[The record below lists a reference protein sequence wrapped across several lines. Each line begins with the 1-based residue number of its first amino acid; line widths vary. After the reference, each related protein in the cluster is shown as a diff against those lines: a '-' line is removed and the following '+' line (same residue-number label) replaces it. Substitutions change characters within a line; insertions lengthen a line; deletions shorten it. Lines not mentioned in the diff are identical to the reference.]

1 MTNEAYEAWL
11 DAMPVDD
18 VRGRIKRLEHKLSD
32 LQLLARLYAVRQPNG
47 PEAAPT
53 PGGPTARK
61 TSCEPTGPQQGSI
74 AAQSCPA
81 LAFNIGPPIKVMV
94 VDVERCPVEIL
105 VEHPDGGRYQGV
117 WLLTRVGGE
126 PRSLIRLPF
135 VGDRITRADLAPQLR
150 ALTLD
155 GRMASRLTLPESP
168 PQISVVVCTMF
179 ERGEELRRCLE
190 SLAALDYP
198 AFEVLVVDNRR
209 DEDGGSV
216 DWVESIPR
224 VRLLRERRPGVAA
237 AKNRGLN
244 AAAGAIVAFTD
255 DDVVVDRGWLTAF
268 ARRFCAH
275 PEEVGVGGL
284 TLPKELETQAQIRL
298 EEYYGS
304 MGPRIMEPV
313 SHRLERP
320 RGRGLFRK
328 AIVAERNDEGE
339 IVDSFSLYSPTRFG
353 GGVNMAFRTETLRAT
368 GGFDVLLGPGTPTRG
383 GEDIILWMRLAW
395 RGYSLGFEPAALVFH
410 VHRRED
416 EQLQRQ
422 ISNNGVGFAATM
434 VAIVIED
441 PRHLGALVA
450 AAPQVLS
457 ALGRSFWKKLQTQ
470 TPPQTTLA
478 ATSSVSDLARLELRG
493 MLTGPAAYFRS
504 RRRARQWRA

>member
-1 MTNEAYEAWL
+1 
-11 DAMPVDD
+11 
-18 VRGRIKRLEHKLSD
+18 
-32 LQLLARLYAVRQPNG
+32 
-47 PEAAPT
+47 
-53 PGGPTARK
+53 
-61 TSCEPTGPQQGSI
+61 
-74 AAQSCPA
+74 
-81 LAFNIGPPIKVMV
+81 MV
-94 VDVERCPVEIL
+94 VDVERCPAEIL
-105 VEHPDGGRYQGV
+105 AEHPDGGRYQGV
-117 WLLTRVGGE
+117 WLLARVGGE
-126 PRSLIRLPF
+126 PRSLIKLAF
-135 VGDRITRADLAPQLR
+135 DGDRITRADLAPHLR

-155 GRMASRLTLPESP
+155 GRTACRLTLLESP
-168 PQISVVVCTMF
+168 PRISVIVCTMF
-179 ERGEELRRCLE
+179 ERGEEFRRCLH

-198 AFEVLVVDNRR
+198 DFEVLVVDNRHR
-209 DEDGGSV
+209 EDGRSV
-216 DWVESIPR
+216 DWVERIPR
-224 VRLLRERRPGVAA
+224 VRLLRERRPGV
-237 AKNRGLN
+237 
-244 AAAGAIVAFTD
+244 
-255 DDVVVDRGWLTAF
+255 VDPGWLTAF
-268 ARRFCAH
+268 ARRFAEH
-275 PEEVGVGGL
+275 PQEVGVGGL

-328 AIVAERNDEGE
+328 AIVSERNDEGE
-339 IVDSFSLYSPTRFG
+339 VLNTFSLYSPTRFG

-395 RGYSLGFEPAALVFH
+395 RGYSLGFEPAALAFH
-410 VHRRED
+410 VHRRND
-416 EQLQRQ
+416 QQLQGQ
-422 ISNNGVGFAATM
+422 ISDNGVGFAATM
-434 VAIVIED
+434 VAIVSED

>member
-1 MTNEAYEAWL
+1 M
-11 DAMPVDD
+11 
-18 VRGRIKRLEHKLSD
+18 
-32 LQLLARLYAVRQPNG
+32 
-47 PEAAPT
+47 
-53 PGGPTARK
+53 
-61 TSCEPTGPQQGSI
+61 I

-94 VDVERCPVEIL
+94 VDIERCPAEISA
-105 VEHPDGGRYQGV
+105 EHPDGGRYQGV
-117 WLLTRVGGE
+117 WLLARVGGE
-126 PRSLIRLPF
+126 PRRLIKLPF
-135 VGDRITRADLAPQLR
+135 VGDRITRADLAPHLR

-155 GRMASRLTLPESP
+155 GRTASRLTLPESP

-179 ERGEELRRCLE
+179 ERGEEIRSCLE

-216 DWVESIPR
+216 DWVESIPG

-268 ARRFCAH
+268 ARRFSAH

-313 SHRLERP
+313 SHRLERL
-320 RGRGLFRK
+320 RGRGLFRTTF
-328 AIVAERNDEGE
+328 VVERNDEGE
-339 IVDSFSLYSPTRFG
+339 LVDSFSLYSPTRFG

-368 GGFDVLLGPGTPTRG
+368 GGFDVVLGPGTPTRG

-441 PRHLGALVA
+441 PRHLAALVA

-470 TPPQTTLA
+470 TPPQTALA
-478 ATSSVSDLARLELRG
+478 ATSSVSDLARLELCG
-493 MLTGPAAYFRS
+493 MLKGPAAYFRS

>member
-1 MTNEAYEAWL
+1 MTNEAYKAWL